1 MKKIF
6 GFSFVLLT
14 VFAFAANDA
23 RFEQGARFEAAG
35 KFEKALAEYRSILAS
50 EPHNAKAFY
59 AAGTVRFKMKDYK
72 GAIAN
77 YELAFKYDSGMK
89 EAYEGA
95 AKAYDALGDKK
106 QAEAMRQKIGSPKPA
121 SQSIAKSE
129 NSNSKYSYASEAF
142 LKAKRAFD
150 AKDYKGACSAAR
162 ELLLKEPGHPGAY
175 YYAGA
180 GRYELGEFDK
190 AEYNLKRSFD
200 YPELGYNAHFYLS
213 LIYRKQGKAKEEKA
227 ELEEYV
233 KLSKNETAVAN
244 AKARLEEL
252 SGAKKSVAEN
262 SEKSGTAAQDSSKNV
277 AAIQTAPEKTEPPE
291 PKPTPKKPGEISL
304 EAANDAY
311 LQGDYANALSVYQA
325 LQKRM
330 RDENDRSYLL
340 FQIGNIYRIRR
351 DFRSAVAKYREAV
364 ELYPNSEWAREAE
377 RAWEDAVW
385 QERNADKLPRR

>member
-1 MKKIF
+1 MKKIL
-6 GFSFVLLT
+6 GFSFVFLT
-14 VFAFAANDA
+14 AFAFAADA

-77 YELAFKYDSGMK
+77 YELALKYDAGMK
-89 EAYEGA
+89 DAREGA
-95 AKAYDALGDKK
+95 AKAYEMLGDNKRA
-106 QAEAMRQKIGSPKPA
+106 AEMRG
-121 SQSIAKSE
+121 KSE
-129 NSNSKYSYASEAF
+129 TPKSVAPNSAKNENSRYSYASEAF

-180 GRYELGEFDK
+180 GRYELGELDK
-190 AEYNLKRSFD
+190 AEYNLKRSFG

-213 LIYRKQGKAKEEKA
+213 LIYRKQGKAKEERA

-233 KLSKNETAVAN
+233 RLSKNEAAVAN
-244 AKARLEEL
+244 AKARLAEL
-252 SGAKKSVAEN
+252 SGGKKVSAEET
-262 SEKSGTAAQDSSKNV
+262 SEKGDV
-277 AAIQTAPEKTEPPE
+277 AARDSAKERVAPSAPEKTLVPE
-291 PKPTPKKPGEISL
+291 PKPAPKKSGEISL

-311 LQGDYANALSVYQA
+311 LQGDYAGALSIYQA
-325 LQKRM
+325 LQKRT
-330 RDENDRSYLL
+330 RDESDRAYLL

>member
-14 VFAFAANDA
+14 AFAFAANDA

-50 EPHNAKAFY
+50 DPHNAKAFY

-72 GAIAN
+72 GAVAN

-95 AKAYDALGDKK
+95 AKAYEKLGDKK
-106 QAEAMRQKIGSPKPA
+106 QAGALRQKIGNPKPA
-121 SQSIAKSE
+121 SKNTTKNE
-129 NSNSKYSYASEAF
+129 TSKYSYASEAF

-150 AKDYKGACSAAR
+150 AKDYKAACSAAR
-162 ELLLKEPGHPGAY
+162 ELLQKEPGHPGAY

-180 GRYELGEFDK
+180 GRYELGELDK

-213 LIYRKQGKAKEEKA
+213 LIYRKQGKAKEEKM

-233 KLSKNETAVAN
+233 KHSKNETAVAN
-244 AKARLEEL
+244 AVARLEEL
-252 SGAKKSVAEN
+252 SGAKNAVAEIPGK
-262 SEKSGTAAQDSSKNV
+262 SETAARDSAKEIASRV
-277 AAIQTAPEKTEPPE
+277 SPEKTSTPE
-291 PKPTPKKPGEISL
+291 AQPAPQRKTGEISL
-304 EAANDAY
+304 DAANDAY
-311 LQGDYANALSVYQA
+311 LQGDYAGALSIYQA
-325 LQKRM
+325 LQKRV
-330 RDENDRSYLL
+330 REENDRSYLL
-340 FQIGNIYRIRR
+340 FQIGNIYRVRR

>member
-6 GFSFVLLT
+6 GFSLACLT
-14 VFAFAANDA
+14 AFAFAADA

-35 KFEKALAEYRSILAS
+35 KYDKALAEYRSILAS
-50 EPHNAKAFY
+50 EPHNARAFY

-72 GAIAN
+72 GAVAN

-95 AKAYDALGDKK
+95 AKAYEKLGDKK
-106 QAEAMRQKIGSPKPA
+106 QADAMRQKIGSPKPA
-121 SQSIAKSE
+121 TQNTEKME
-129 NSNSKYSYASEAF
+129 HSKFSYASEAF

-150 AKDYKGACSAAR
+150 AKDYKAACSAAR

-180 GRYELGEFDK
+180 GRYELGELDK

-200 YPELGYNAHFYLS
+200 FPELGYNAHFYLS

-252 SGAKKSVAEN
+252 SGTKKVPAAN
-262 SEKSGTAAQDSSKNV
+262 ASEKNGSPTQDSSGNVAVQAVPEKNV
-277 AAIQTAPEKTEPPE
+277 SAE
-291 PKPTPKKPGEISL
+291 PKPVPKKPGEVSM
-304 EAANDAY
+304 EQANNAY
-311 LQGDYANALSVYQA
+311 LQGDYAGALSVYQA
-325 LQKRM
+325 LQKKI
-330 RDENDRSYLL
+330 RDENSRSFLL
-340 FQIGNIYRIRR
+340 FQIGNIYRVRR
-351 DFRSAVAKYREAV
+351 DFRSAVAKYRETV

>member
-1 MKKIF
+1 MKKFF
-6 GFSFVLLT
+6 GFSLVFLT
-14 VFAFAANDA
+14 AFSFAASDA

-35 KFEKALAEYRSILAS
+35 KYDKALAEYRSILAS
-50 EPHNAKAFY
+50 EPHNAKAFH
-59 AAGTVRFKMKDYK
+59 AAGAVRFKMKDYK

-77 YELAFKYDSGMK
+77 YELALKYDAGMK
-89 EAYEGA
+89 DAREGA
-95 AKAYDALGDKK
+95 ARAYEMLGDKK
-106 QAEAMRQKIGSPKPA
+106 RADAMRGKAESPKPVA
-121 SQSIAKSE
+121 QSAPKSE
-129 NSNSKYSYASEAF
+129 SSKFSYASDAF
-142 LKAKRAFD
+142 FKAKRAFD
-150 AKDYKGACSAAR
+150 AKDYKAACSAAR
-162 ELLLKEPGHPGAY
+162 ELLMKEPGHPGAY

-200 YPELGYNAHFYLS
+200 YPDLGYNAHFYLS
-213 LIYRKQGKAKEEKA
+213 LIYRKQGKAKEERA

-252 SGAKKSVAEN
+252 SGTRNVSVAEIP
-262 SEKSGTAAQDSSKNV
+262 EKGDTAVRDSANKENV
-277 AAIQTAPEKTEPPE
+277 AQSAPEKTVAPE
-291 PKPTPKKPGEISL
+291 PKPVPKKAGEISM
-304 EAANDAY
+304 EQANDAY
-311 LQGDYANALSVYQA
+311 LQGDYAGALSVYQA
-325 LQKRM
+325 LQKRT
-330 RDENDRSYLL
+330 RDENGRAYLL

-364 ELYPNSEWAREAE
+364 ELYPNSEWARESE

>member
-1 MKKIF
+1 MKKIL

-14 VFAFAANDA
+14 AFAFAADA

-35 KFEKALAEYRSILAS
+35 KYEKALAEYRSILAS

-77 YELAFKYDSGMK
+77 YELAIKYDAGMK
-89 EAYEGA
+89 DAREGA
-95 AKAYDALGDKK
+95 AKAYEMLGDRKRA
-106 QAEAMRQKIGSPKPA
+106 AELRGKSESPKSVAQNAP
-121 SQSIAKSE
+121 KSE
-129 NSNSKYSYASEAF
+129 TSKYSYASEAF

-180 GRYELGEFDK
+180 GRYELGELDK
-190 AEYNLKRSFD
+190 AEYNLKRSFG

-233 KLSKNETAVAN
+233 RFSQNEAAVAN

-252 SGAKKSVAEN
+252 SGPKKFPAAET
-262 SEKSGTAAQDSSKNV
+262 SEKSETAARDSVKESV
-277 AAIQTAPEKTEPPE
+277 AQSAPEKPLASE
-291 PKPTPKKPGEISL
+291 PKPAPKKTGELSI
-304 EAANDAY
+304 AQANDAY
-311 LQGDYANALSVYQA
+311 LQGDYAGALSAYQA
-325 LQKRM
+325 LQKRT
-330 RDENDRSYLL
+330 RDESDRAFLL

-385 QERNADKLPRR
+385 QERNADKMPRR